1 MNVTQ
6 QLMRGFLGSA
16 RVSRAGER
24 VPAIANFLKNACC
37 SRAAT
42 LQKKFVSARRRNQ
55 HARGVRYP
63 IRFAVGDGDLYNRAM
78 LDIRLI
84 REKPDFVRARLAT
97 RAGDDE
103 AKIDGVLRAD
113 AGRRKLETALQQL
126 NADRN
131 RLSKEIGKKLAGGEG
146 ADELQGRVR
155 DIGDQIADLNARAAS
170 AEAEQNNL
178 LLQIAN
184 LPHESVPVGKDPS
197 ANRVVRS
204 WGQKPPLTHPVDH
217 VALGP
222 RLNLFDPEWATKL
235 SGSGFI
241 CFTGVGAKLE
251 RALINFMID
260 LHTREHGYLEISPP
274 FLVRRDCMIG
284 TSQLP
289 KFEADMYGLEEN
301 QLFLAPT
308 AEVPLTNLCREE
320 ILSVGDLPKKFTAYT
335 PCFRREAGAA
345 GRETRGIIRV
355 HQFDKVELVK
365 ITTPENSYEE
375 LESLTADAERVLQL
389 LGLHYRV
396 VELCTGDLGFASAK
410 SYDIEVWSPGQNA
423 YLEVSSC
430 SNCEDFQAR
439 RMQLR
444 FKDRDGKNRF
454 CHTLNGSGVAL
465 PRLFA
470 ALIESYQQPDG
481 SIRIPEKLQPYFG
494 AHEIR

>member
-1 MNVTQ
+1 
-6 QLMRGFLGSA
+6 
-16 RVSRAGER
+16 
-24 VPAIANFLKNACC
+24 
-37 SRAAT
+37 
-42 LQKKFVSARRRNQ
+42 
-55 HARGVRYP
+55 
-63 IRFAVGDGDLYNRAM
+63 M

-84 REKPDFVRARLAT
+84 REKADFVRARLAT
-97 RAGDDE
+97 RGSGDE
-103 AKIDGVLRAD
+103 AKIDEVLRVD
-113 AGRRKLETALQQL
+113 AERRKLETALQQL
-126 NADRN
+126 NADRK
-131 RLSKEIGKKLAGGEG
+131 RLSKEIGGKKSRGETT
-146 ADELQGRVR
+146 DEVEQHVR
-155 DIGDQIADLNARAAS
+155 QIGEQIAELNARATV
-170 AEAEQNNL
+170 AEDEQNNL

-184 LPHESVPVGKDPS
+184 LPHESVPTGKDPN

-204 WGQKPPLTHPVDH
+204 WGEKPRLTKPADH
-217 VALGP
+217 VALGT
-222 RLNLFDPEWATKL
+222 RLNLFNSEWAAKL

-241 CFTGVGAKLE
+241 CFTGAGAKLE

-260 LHTREHGYLEISPP
+260 LHTREHGYVEISPP

-308 AEVPLTNLCREE
+308 AEVQLTNLHREE
-320 ILSVGDLPKKFTAYT
+320 ILSAADLPKKFVAYT

-365 ITTPENSYEE
+365 ITTPEKSNEE
-375 LESLTADAERVLQL
+375 LESLAANAERVLQL

-396 VELCTGDLGFASAK
+396 VELCTGDLGFGSAK
-410 SYDIEVWSPGQNA
+410 TYDIEVWSPGQEA
-423 YLEVSSC
+423 FLEVSSC
-430 SNCEDFQAR
+430 SNFEEFQAR

-470 ALIESYQQPDG
+470 ALVENYQQPDG
-481 SIRIPEKLQPYFG
+481 SVRIPEKLQPYFG
-494 AHEIR
+494 AENINHE

>member
-1 MNVTQ
+1 
-6 QLMRGFLGSA
+6 
-16 RVSRAGER
+16 
-24 VPAIANFLKNACC
+24 
-37 SRAAT
+37 
-42 LQKKFVSARRRNQ
+42 
-55 HARGVRYP
+55 
-63 IRFAVGDGDLYNRAM
+63 M

-84 REKPDFVRARLAT
+84 REKPDFVRERLAT
-97 RAGDDE
+97 RGGGDD
-103 AKIDGVLRAD
+103 AKIDDVLRVD
-113 AGRRKLETALQQL
+113 VERRTAETVLQQL
-126 NADRN
+126 NGDRK
-131 RLSKEIGKKLAGGEG
+131 RLSKEIGGKKSRGEPT
-146 ADELQGRVR
+146 DDLEQRVR
-155 DIGDQIADLNARAAS
+155 EIAEQIADLSKRATA
-170 AEAEQNNL
+170 AEEEQNEL
-178 LLQIAN
+178 LLRIAN
-184 LPHESVPVGKDPS
+184 LPHENVPVGKDAG
-197 ANRVVRS
+197 ANRVVRT
-204 WGQKPPLTHPVDH
+204 WGEKPRLTKPADH
-217 VALGP
+217 VALGAK
-222 RLNLFDPEWATKL
+222 LNLLDLERAAKL

-241 CFTGVGAKLE
+241 CFTGRGARLE

-260 LHTREHGYLEISPP
+260 LHTREHGYTEISPP
-274 FLVRRDCMIG
+274 FLVRRDCMLG

-301 QLFLAPT
+301 QIFLAPT
-308 AEVPLTNLCREE
+308 AEVQLTNLHRDE
-320 ILSVGDLPKKFTAYT
+320 ILSAANLPRKYVAYT

-365 ITTPENSYEE
+365 VATPEKSYDE
-375 LESLTADAERVLQL
+375 LESLTAHAERVLQL

-410 SYDIEVWSPGQNA
+410 SYDIEVWSPGQDA

-439 RMQLR
+439 RMHLR

-481 SIRIPEKLQPYFG
+481 SVLIPEKLQPYFG
-494 AHEIR
+494 GSEIR

>member
-1 MNVTQ
+1 
-6 QLMRGFLGSA
+6 
-16 RVSRAGER
+16 
-24 VPAIANFLKNACC
+24 
-37 SRAAT
+37 
-42 LQKKFVSARRRNQ
+42 
-55 HARGVRYP
+55 
-63 IRFAVGDGDLYNRAM
+63 M

-84 REKPDFVRARLAT
+84 REEPDFVRERLAT
-97 RAGDDE
+97 RGGGDE
-103 AKIDGVLRAD
+103 TKIDELLRVD
-113 AGRRKLETALQQL
+113 ATRRKTETALQQL

-131 RLSKEIGKKLAGGEG
+131 RSSKEIGGKKTRDEATGEL
-146 ADELQGRVR
+146 EQRVR
-155 DIGDQIADLNARAAS
+155 QIGEQIADLSARATA
-170 AEAEQNNL
+170 AEEEQNDL
-178 LLQIAN
+178 LLRMAN
-184 LPHESVPVGKDPS
+184 MPHETVPIGKDAA
-197 ANRVVRS
+197 ANRVMQT
-204 WGQKPPLTHPVDH
+204 WGEKPRLSKPADH
-217 VALGP
+217 VVLGAK
-222 RLNLFDPEWATKL
+222 LHLFDLERAGKL

-241 CFTGVGAKLE
+241 CFTGAGAKLE
-251 RALINFMID
+251 RSLINFMID
-260 LHTREHGYLEISPP
+260 LHTRDHGYFEISPP
-274 FLVRRDCMIG
+274 FMVRRDCMIG

-301 QLFLAPT
+301 QVFLAPT
-308 AEVPLTNLCREE
+308 AEVQLTNLHREE
-320 ILSVGDLPKKFTAYT
+320 ILSVDNLPKKFVAYT

-365 ITTPENSYEE
+365 VTTPEKSYEE

-410 SYDIEVWSPGQNA
+410 SYDIEVWSPGQDV

-444 FKDRDGKNRF
+444 FKDRDGKNRL

-470 ALIESYQQPDG
+470 ALIETYQQPDG
-481 SIRIPEKLQPYFG
+481 SVLIPEKLQPYFG
-494 AHEIR
+494 SSEIR